1 MKRNL
6 IDLEKE
12 PLIVQQAYYT
22 AKGSAELNNEE
33 LILELSNLLAKH
45 SAKAMLK
52 IKKMTEK

>member
-1 MKRNL
+1 MKHNL

-22 AKGSAELNNEE
+22 AKGSDALGDKK

-45 SAKAMLK
+45 SVKSVLK
-52 IKKMTEK
+52 IKEGNE